1 MTSLEE
7 VHYYRNLCLAN
18 DAEIGLG
25 IPTIEE
31 VRQQIAELMRRLGRE
46 PTDDELAELARQ
58 DIEQRSH
65 RPRGS

>member
-1 MTSLEE
+1 MTPLEE
-7 VHYYRNLCLAN
+7 IHYYRDLCLAD

-25 IPTIEE
+25 VPTIEE
-31 VRQQIAELMRRLGRE
+31 ARQQIAELMKRLGRE

-58 DIEQRSH
+58 DIEQRSR